1 MANGG
6 GVGGRQGRGGGARH
20 RLRGGGKERE
30 GGKGRRRREMP
41 GGREGGR
48 GAGGG
53 WKESEAQRVMLR
65 EEGRSRLGG
74 GVKKGEVNRQRKKVR
89 INFHGLNS
97 NVSNML
103 IMIPFITIV
112 TGITRRTII
121 NNIYVISIT

>member
-1 MANGG
+1 
-6 GVGGRQGRGGGARH
+6 
-20 RLRGGGKERE
+20 
-30 GGKGRRRREMP
+30 
-41 GGREGGR
+41 
-48 GAGGG
+48 
-53 WKESEAQRVMLR
+53 MLR
-65 EEGRSRLGG
+65 EEGRSRW
-74 GVKKGEVNRQRKKVR
+74 GVCVQKREVNRQRKNVR